1 MASVG
6 LTICK
11 QDYVFGFL
19 FTVFAHSVKWHKR
32 ARKTPNLPAQHV
44 VFPNAARY
52 VCNHNT
58 PSLKFNHVMFAET
71 PRQKVC
77 KNGSIFTVLPFAVYN
92 LTLFGRKCDS

>member
-58 PSLKFNHVMFAET
+58 PSLKFNHVMFAES

-77 KNGSIFTVLPFAVYN
+77 KNERKVPVLLGGVVN
-92 LTLFGRKCDS
+92 LTIYQ